1 MKKIRYQ
8 AGAFLSYLFILGL
21 AGCSSTTTYLTES
34 LPPALKIVIDGKTD
48 DWRGALSIIEDGNA
62 SLGFL
67 NDQKYLYVCLIAES
81 EPWRAQIMMQGMTV
95 WFDPQGGAKKA
106 FGIKYPLG
114 MPPGE
119 RPMRPQGERSGVAF
133 EDFSGEVLSELEIIT
148 SKKEAPQRIEV
159 GEAKGIEITAAPASG
174 LLVYELKIPL
184 LQSDEHPFAVGAQP
198 GKKVGVGFETGK
210 FNPGK
215 LSGRPPGGMRPGG
228 GGFGPGGGRM
238 GGFGQMPDMPKGLK
252 IWARVQLSSGKSGE
266 RAQLQTVKGIDN

>member
-1 MKKIRYQ
+1 MRETGHQ
-8 AGAFLSYLFILGL
+8 VSAFLSCLFVLGL

-34 LPPALKIVIDGKTD
+34 LPLELNVMIDGKTD

-67 NDQKYLYVCLIAES
+67 NDQEYLYVCLIAEN
-81 EPWRAQIMMQGMTV
+81 EVWRAQIMMQGMTI
-95 WFDPQGGAKKA
+95 WFDPQGRTKKA
-106 FGIKYPLG
+106 LGIKYPLG

-119 RPMRPQGERSGVAF
+119 QPTRPRGDRGGVPF
-133 EDFSGEVLSELEIIT
+133 EDFSAEVLSELEIIT
-148 SKKEAPQRIEV
+148 SGKEASQKMKV

-198 GKKVGVGFETGK
+198 GEKIGVGFETGK
-210 FNPGK
+210 FSPGK
-215 LSGRPPGGMRPGG
+215 MPGRSPGGMPPGG

-238 GGFGQMPDMPKGLK
+238 GGFGMMTDMPKNLK
-252 IWARVQLSSGKSGE
+252 IWARVQLSSGKNGD
-266 RAQLQTVKGIDN
+266 RAELRSVKKI